1 MRRLGSAQVGWK
13 KAKEP
18 GVVKRLKRIAELME
32 RIRKELLEQEAQRIE
47 GMARTVRY
55 FQGAKGRDESVG

>member
-1 MRRLGSAQVGWK
+1 MGWE

-18 GVVKRLKRIAELME
+18 GVVKRLKRIAQLVEL
-32 RIRKELLEQEAQRIE
+32 IRQELVEQEARRIE
-47 GMARTVRY
+47 GMAKTVRY

>member
-1 MRRLGSAQVGWK
+1 MGWE

-32 RIRKELLEQEAQRIE
+32 RVRLELLEQEARRIE
-47 GMARTVRY
+47 GMAETLRY
-55 FQGAKGRDESVG
+55 FKGAKSGDESVG

>member
-1 MRRLGSAQVGWK
+1 MRRLGSAQVGWE

-18 GVVKRLKRIAELME
+18 GMVKRLKRIAQLVEL
-32 RIRKELLEQEAQRIE
+32 IRQGLVEQEAKRIE
-47 GMARTVRY
+47 GMAKTVRY

>member
-1 MRRLGSAQVGWK
+1 MGWE

-18 GVVKRLKRIAELME
+18 GVVKRLKRIAQLVEQIRQELV
-32 RIRKELLEQEAQRIE
+32 EQEARRIE
-47 GMARTVRY
+47 GMAKTVRY